1 MTLED
6 YIKIGE
12 MISEVRREKDQEIYR
27 LQKENMFLTNKLQKL
42 ENQIKEIVKEF

>member
-1 MTLED
+1 MTLEE

-12 MISEVRREKDQEIYR
+12 MIVEARREKDQEIYR

-42 ENQIKEIVKEF
+42 EKQLKEIIKEF